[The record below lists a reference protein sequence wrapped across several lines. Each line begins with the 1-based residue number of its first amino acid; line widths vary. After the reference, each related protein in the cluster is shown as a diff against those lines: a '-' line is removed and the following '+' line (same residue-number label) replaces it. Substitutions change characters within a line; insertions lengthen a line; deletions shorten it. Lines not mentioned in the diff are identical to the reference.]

1 MDDRGQFCNE
11 GVPQEHSAH
20 AESSTLSVT
29 VTYHRNT
36 SAPKSGAT
44 SAAAALAA
52 GAASASAASLP
63 DSRNP
68 ETAEPP
74 AAAHESIK
82 PAKFPRICSFSVRL
96 PPNQDF
102 NPVGAHVRLC
112 SHPPLLC
119 ISAELETCG
128 ADAPCC
134 LGTVLSCTPDTAHA
148 SLHTL
153 HVEVFRHMLYLPG
166 SPKQLEDGTLTEVVH
181 VFPDK
186 SDQLTAE
193 IELRKAAAA
202 TQRSCKR
209 AADRLRALSEIT
221 RQKTAVK
228 QVAGQSVR
236 VSYDGLGMLRLR
248 QGFFM
253 SQPFISDVIQR
264 LFLEWYPDPES
275 EKRRDACASAFGSTE
290 GPWDIFTIVKGLRLR
305 PKMFQKLAARFGFDK
320 PEKDSEKRKLESVL
334 EQIYAVRNWWAH
346 VQVTVANCRQALL
359 AIKEFIALLPPDLKA
374 ASSEAV
380 VSGVE
385 GIISSI
391 SQPNVQSLS
400 MSIDDLAYFY
410 FGCASRHLSHVC
422 ATIMRTCRPAA
433 ICDYLQR
440 QIEAKDA
447 KFRGKGIIVKQGSV
461 IEAVDVTRALLALNR
476 DNQLPE
482 AIRIDS
488 SSFNFDCEAIRTV
501 RNHFAHAP
509 EAGNSVVIVLLA
521 LGSLSRMISLVAQTC
536 LHLTHADAVSAA
548 AARTTQADAQR
559 FCSEINEWQAVLLC
573 RAGMLDAGMLVAAVC
588 RGYEQELNTNDYIKY
603 ARDDFQRLRL
613 LVKGEVTGSCDVPSY
628 ASKLQGSDRS
638 RERSV
643 LNFVAR
649 VPPASAKCAESA
661 VDWLIEQARSKN
673 VFLQSTAAFFNKE
686 LPQRAGDVSVLDDA
700 GGSDADV
707 SRRAKEEIVE

>member
-11 GVPQEHSAH
+11 GAPQEHSAH
-20 AESSTLSVT
+20 AKSSTLSVT

-36 SAPKSGAT
+36 SVPKSGAT

-52 GAASASAASLP
+52 GGASALAASLP
-63 DSRNP
+63 DSRKP
-68 ETAEPP
+68 ETSKPP
-74 AAAHESIK
+74 AAAYESIK

-96 PPNQDF
+96 PPNKDF

-112 SHPPLLC
+112 SQPPLLC

-166 SPKQLEDGTLTEVVH
+166 SLKQLDDGTLTEVLH
-181 VFPDK
+181 VFPDR

-193 IELRKAAAA
+193 IESRTA
-202 TQRSCKR
+202 TAEMQRSIKR
-209 AADRLRALSEIT
+209 EADRLRAFPEIT
-221 RQKTAVK
+221 RQKMAVK
-228 QVAGQSVR
+228 RSSGQGVR
-236 VSYDGLGMLRLR
+236 VSYDDLGMLRLR
-248 QGFFM
+248 DGFLL

-264 LFLEWYPDPES
+264 LFLEWYPDPDI
-275 EKRRDACASAFGSTE
+275 EKRRDACASVFGSTE
-290 GPWDIFTIVKGLRLR
+290 GPWDIFTIVKGLRFR
-305 PKMFQKLAARFGFDK
+305 PEMFQKLAAKCGFDK
-320 PEKDSEKRKLESVL
+320 PEKDYEKRQLGSVL
-334 EQIYAVRNWWAH
+334 EQIYTVRNWWAH

-359 AIKEFIALLPPDLKA
+359 AIKDFIALLPPDLKA

-391 SQPNVQSLS
+391 SQPNVQGLS
-400 MSIDDLAYFY
+400 IYIDDLAYFY
-410 FGCASRHLSHVC
+410 FGCACRHLLHVC
-422 ATIMRTCRPAA
+422 STIMRTCRSAA
-433 ICDYLQR
+433 ICGYLQR

-447 KFRGKGIIVKQGSV
+447 IFRRIGIKGSCL
-461 IEAVDVTRALLALNR
+461 EAIDVTRALLALNR
-476 DNQLPE
+476 DNRLPE
-482 AIRIDS
+482 AIRTNS
-488 SSFNFDCEAIRTV
+488 SSLHFDCDVIRIV
-501 RNHFAHAP
+501 RNHFSHAP

-521 LGSLSRMISLVAQTC
+521 LGSLSRLISLVAQTC
-536 LHLTHADAVSAA
+536 LPIKHADVDSTAA
-548 AARTTQADAQR
+548 LMTMQADAHR
-559 FCSEINEWQAVLLC
+559 LCSEINEWQALLLG
-573 RAGMLDAGMLVAAVC
+573 RAGMLDAGVLVAAIC
-588 RGYEQELNTNDYIKY
+588 QGYHQELNKNDYMTH

-613 LVKGEVTGSCDVPSY
+613 LVKGEITGSADVPSY
-628 ASKLQGSDRS
+628 ASKLQGLDRK